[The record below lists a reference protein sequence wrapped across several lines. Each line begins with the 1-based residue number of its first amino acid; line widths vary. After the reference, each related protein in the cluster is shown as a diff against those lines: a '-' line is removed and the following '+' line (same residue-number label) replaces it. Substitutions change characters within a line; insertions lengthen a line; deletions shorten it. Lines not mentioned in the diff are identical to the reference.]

1 MVGTQD
7 LYADCYM
14 KKGGEFVRWDQAI
27 ENTLYSKICN
37 DEFDKD
43 LLKMEEYK
51 LTSIEGEGIGTEI

>member
-14 KKGGEFVRWDQAI
+14 KKEGEFVRWDKAI
-27 ENTLYSKICN
+27 KNSLYSKICN
-37 DEFDKD
+37 DQSDKD

-51 LTSIEGEGIGTEI
+51 LTSIEGEGIGTEV